1 LPVAA
6 LTFFGEPLLGLWTS
20 AETAAPAAHI
30 LFVLAPGFLLNVSV
44 AIPYTLALATGNTSI
59 VIRVFSMA
67 FIVYLPMLYF
77 AIVHWGGVGAAIV
90 WLLLNISYLFS
101 LVPLVLRRIIGQTA
115 RNWVGRN
122 LLPFLAL
129 GALVF
134 GVALAVQE
142 TLEWRGHFAILVVCA
157 VASLAYCLLG
167 LRLLDPALRNGLWM
181 LLKSVISLLR
191 GVVELR

>member
-1 LPVAA
+1 MVDAGKRDQIGPPTGRRACVERILIRHQLVGVPVDQQP
-6 LTFFGEPLLGLWTS
+6 GHVDSGGLFRHR
-20 AETAAPAAHI
+20 A
-30 LFVLAPGFLLNVSV
+30 N
-44 AIPYTLALATGNTSI
+44 
-59 VIRVFSMA
+59 
-67 FIVYLPMLYF
+67 
-77 AIVHWGGVGAAIV
+77 
-90 WLLLNISYLFS
+90 
-101 LVPLVLRRIIGQTA
+101 LRRIIGQTA